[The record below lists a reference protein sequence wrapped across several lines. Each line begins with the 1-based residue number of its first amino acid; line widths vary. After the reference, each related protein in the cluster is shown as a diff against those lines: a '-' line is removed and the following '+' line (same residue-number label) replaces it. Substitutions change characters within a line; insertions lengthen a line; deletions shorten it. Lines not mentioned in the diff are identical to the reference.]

1 MRVFNL
7 YWKIFRSYLGVIF
20 VYVGIFLLIGIAVTS
35 SNSSVQDSFDETKI
49 KISLNNLDEG
59 STLSTGLLCYLE
71 NYSEIVELDDEDIKD
86 ALYFRRIQVII
97 TIPENFEEEFLAGK
111 SNLIMQEKIESTM
124 TTVALDQ
131 AINKYLNYVRV
142 YINQTNYSLDEVL
155 PLVKNVL
162 ENEAEAQTTSELSDL
177 LDFSGFY
184 YKTLSYV
191 IISVILTVVGLI
203 TISFRKLEVRRRL
216 FTSPYPQRKIN
227 LEMILG
233 NFIFT
238 VFLVI
243 LLCAVSLVL
252 YKEALLNL
260 NGILLVINTLIFAIA
275 ALSMAYFFSLL
286 ISREQVLSG
295 FNNVFSLG
303 TSFIT
308 GAFVPQALLGSGML
322 TLAHIFPNY
331 YFVYNVDLITSST
344 NLSNVILNKVY
355 LYYGIQLLF
364 AGVFIIASILVSKKQ
379 TKSEK

>member
-20 VYVGIFLLIGIAVTS
+20 VYIGIFLLIGIAVTS

-59 STLSTGLLCYLE
+59 STLSTGLLGYLE

-243 LLCAVSLVL
+243 LLCSVSLIL

>member
-59 STLSTGLLCYLE
+59 STLSTGLLGYLE

-233 NFIFT
+233 NYIFT

-243 LLCAVSLVL
+243 LLCSVSLIL

-260 NGILLVINTLIFAIA
+260 NGILLVINTFIFAIA

>member
-59 STLSTGLLCYLE
+59 STLSTGLLGYLE

-243 LLCAVSLVL
+243 LLCSVSLIL

-260 NGILLVINTLIFAIA
+260 NGILLVINTFIFAIA

-331 YFVYNVDLITSST
+331 YFVYNVDLITSYT

>member
-59 STLSTGLLCYLE
+59 STLSTGLLGYLE

-191 IISVILTVVGLI
+191 IISVTLTVVGLI

-243 LLCAVSLVL
+243 LLCAVSLIL

>member
-59 STLSTGLLCYLE
+59 STLSTGLLGYLE

-243 LLCAVSLVL
+243 LLCAVSLIL

>member
-59 STLSTGLLCYLE
+59 STLSTGLLGYLE

-191 IISVILTVVGLI
+191 IISVTLTVVGLI

-243 LLCAVSLVL
+243 LLCSVSLIL

>member
-59 STLSTGLLCYLE
+59 STLSTGLLGYLE

-243 LLCAVSLVL
+243 LLCAVSLIL

-260 NGILLVINTLIFAIA
+260 NGILLVINTFIFAIA

>member
-59 STLSTGLLCYLE
+59 STLSTGLLGYLE

-191 IISVILTVVGLI
+191 IISVTLTVVGLI

-243 LLCAVSLVL
+243 LLCTVSLIL

>member
-59 STLSTGLLCYLE
+59 STLSTGLLGYLE

-142 YINQTNYSLDEVL
+142 YINQTNSSLDEVL

-191 IISVILTVVGLI
+191 IISVTLTVVGLI

-243 LLCAVSLVL
+243 LLCAVSLIL

>member
-59 STLSTGLLCYLE
+59 STLSTGLLGYLE

-243 LLCAVSLVL
+243 LLCSVSLIL

-260 NGILLVINTLIFAIA
+260 NGILLVINTFIFAIA

>member
-59 STLSTGLLCYLE
+59 STLSTGLLGYLE

-155 PLVKNVL
+155 PLVKNIL

-243 LLCAVSLVL
+243 LLCAVSLIL

>member
-59 STLSTGLLCYLE
+59 STLSTGLLGYLE

-162 ENEAEAQTTSELSDL
+162 ENEAKAQTTSELSDL

-243 LLCAVSLVL
+243 LLCAVSLIL

>member
-59 STLSTGLLCYLE
+59 STLSTGLLGYLE

-243 LLCAVSLVL
+243 LLCSVSLIL

>member
-1 MRVFNL
+1 
-7 YWKIFRSYLGVIF
+7 
-20 VYVGIFLLIGIAVTS
+20 
-35 SNSSVQDSFDETKI
+35 
-49 KISLNNLDEG
+49 
-59 STLSTGLLCYLE
+59 
-71 NYSEIVELDDEDIKD
+71 
-86 ALYFRRIQVII
+86 
-97 TIPENFEEEFLAGK
+97 
-111 SNLIMQEKIESTM
+111 
-124 TTVALDQ
+124 
-131 AINKYLNYVRV
+131 
-142 YINQTNYSLDEVL
+142 
-155 PLVKNVL
+155 
-162 ENEAEAQTTSELSDL
+162 
-177 LDFSGFY
+177 
-184 YKTLSYV
+184 
-191 IISVILTVVGLI
+191 
-203 TISFRKLEVRRRL
+203 
-216 FTSPYPQRKIN
+216 
-227 LEMILG
+227 MILG

-243 LLCAVSLVL
+243 LLCSVSLIL